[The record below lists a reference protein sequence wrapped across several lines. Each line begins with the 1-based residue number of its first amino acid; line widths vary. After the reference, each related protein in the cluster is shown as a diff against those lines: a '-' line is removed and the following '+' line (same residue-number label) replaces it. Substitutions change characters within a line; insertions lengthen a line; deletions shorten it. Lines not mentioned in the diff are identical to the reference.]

1 MLGWL
6 KRNRGYNVCDCGER
20 IEANQEM
27 CQSCAKKSGK
37 LAQGWLCKD
46 KGHVFM
52 VITFPTRPGMS
63 KNPKFYK
70 AQECPVCL
78 SKNIEEQQMQRR

>member
-6 KRNRGYNVCDCGER
+6 KRNKDYNVCDCGER
-20 IEANQEM
+20 IGADQKM
-27 CQSCAKKSGK
+27 CQSCAKKSSK

-52 VITFPTRPGMS
+52 VIVFPTRPNMPR
-63 KNPKFYK
+63 NPKFYK
-70 AQECPVCL
+70 AKVCPICL
-78 SKNIEEQQMQRR
+78 SENIEEQTTQRR